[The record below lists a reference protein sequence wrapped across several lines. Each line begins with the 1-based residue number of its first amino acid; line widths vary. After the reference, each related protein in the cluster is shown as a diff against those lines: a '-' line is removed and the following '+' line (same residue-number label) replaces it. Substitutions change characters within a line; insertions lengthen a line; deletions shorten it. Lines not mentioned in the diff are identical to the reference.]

1 MEINLLPIL
10 NYEGKRLDIDETLK
24 IENRDGDNFQIL
36 EPVTVKGQ
44 MVNIG
49 GSLELEAKGEARLKL
64 VCDRCLEEF
73 EDMVAFEIQERFKK
87 AENGSGVESNP
98 DIVMLEGDT
107 VDLDALV
114 YDALVMH
121 LPSKVLC
128 TQDCKGLCLN
138 CGQNLNQGDCKCDTR
153 PTDPRFDILDNLL

>member
-10 NYEGKRLDIDETLK
+10 NYEGKRLDIDETLT
-24 IENRDGDNFQIL
+24 IENRFGDAFQIL
-36 EPVTVKGQ
+36 EPITVTGQ

-49 GSLELEAKGEARLKL
+49 GSLELDAKGEAKLRL

-73 EDMVAFEIQERFKK
+73 EQVLPFVIQERFKK
-87 AENGSGVESNP
+87 AESDGAAEPNP

-107 VDLDALV
+107 VALDALI
-114 YDALVMH
+114 YDAVVMH

-128 TQDCKGLCLN
+128 DEDCKGLCPS

-153 PTDPRFDILDNLL
+153 PTDPRFDILDKLL